1 MALGVGIVGAGKHG
15 ERYLRHVADV
25 PELRLVALARRDRA
39 RGEAQ
44 ARTHGCRFHADAAQL
59 IGDPDVEAVVLVV
72 PPTLNPALA
81 SHAARAGKHLLIEK
95 PLATTLGDCRRIA
108 DAVAAS
114 GVTAMVAHT
123 LRFNA
128 VVAAIRATVPTIGR
142 LHAAVIT
149 QRFEPSTVT
158 WLDTRTVAGG
168 GIILHTGV
176 HSFDL
181 LRYLTGDEARRVS
194 AQVARVATRDTEDNF
209 VAAIEMERGT
219 LALVGGSRATAGRSG
234 AIELAGRDGQLVGDH
249 VHGNAA
255 TLTGTDRHALAVAAP
270 VATVAATLA
279 EFAAAIGERRSPS
292 ITVADG
298 AASVAIAEACYRA
311 AASGCP
317 EAVERL

>member
-15 ERYLRHVADV
+15 ERYLRHIADV
-25 PELRLVALARRDRA
+25 PELRLVALTRRDRT

-44 ARTHGCRFHADAAQL
+44 ARAYGCRFHADPERL
-59 IGDPDVEAVVLVV
+59 IADPDVDAVVLVV
-72 PPTLNPALA
+72 PPTLNPDLA
-81 SHAARAGKHLLIEK
+81 ASAARAGKALLIEK
-95 PLATTLGDCRRIA
+95 PLATTLADCRRIA
-108 DAVAAS
+108 TAVATA

-128 VVAAIRATVPTIGR
+128 VVSAIRTVLATIGP

-149 QRFEPSTVT
+149 QRFEPSALA
-158 WLDTRTVAGG
+158 WLDTRAIAGG
-168 GIILHTGV
+168 GIVLHTGV

-194 AQVARVATRDTEDNF
+194 AHTDRVATRDTEDNF
-209 VAAIEMERGT
+209 AAAIEMERGT

-249 VHGNAA
+249 VHGHVAR
-255 TLTGTDRHALAVAAP
+255 LLGTERRALAIGEP
-270 VATVAATLA
+270 VATVAATLR
-279 EFAAAIGERRSPS
+279 EFAAAIDERRAPS
-292 ITVADG
+292 ITIADG

-311 AASGCP
+311 ARSGRS